1 MLEMVLH
8 QIKFNRSVRSSPMR
22 MAIAVFGFVLLL
34 PILLLLLLAGCVAF
48 VAFAILSC
56 IAWVGGVIRRLSGR
70 DTAGRKNVRILYKN
84 PENKDQSS

>member
-1 MLEMVLH
+1 MVLRK
-8 QIKFNRSVRSSPMR
+8 IKYTRSIKPSP
-22 MAIAVFGFVLLL
+22 AGIALAVFGFVLLL

>member
-1 MLEMVLH
+1 MVLRKIIYTRS
-8 QIKFNRSVRSSPMR
+8 IKPSP
-22 MAIAVFGFVLLL
+22 AGIALAVFGFVLLL
-34 PILLLLLLAGCVAF
+34 PILLLLLLAGF